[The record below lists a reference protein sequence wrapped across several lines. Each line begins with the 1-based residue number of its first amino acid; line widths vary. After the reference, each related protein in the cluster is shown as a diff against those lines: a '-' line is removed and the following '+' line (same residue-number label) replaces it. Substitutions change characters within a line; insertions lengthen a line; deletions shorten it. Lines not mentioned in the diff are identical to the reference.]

1 MIRIEWEDATLD
13 VQRIAVRRDLPSAYQ
28 TRLRR
33 IAVRHGLFI
42 VSPAATP
49 QPGDFWLGCTPDHGW
64 GDADPQLVGWAGL
77 FDLNKAFDVLEVTA
91 DERELVLVS

>member
-1 MIRIEWEDATLD
+1 MIRIEWDDAPLS
-13 VQRIAVRRDLPSAYQ
+13 VQRIAVRRELPPAYL

-49 QPGDFWLGCTPDHGW
+49 QPGDFWLGCTPDGGW
-64 GDADPQLVGWAGL
+64 GDADPQLVGWVSL
-77 FDLNKAFDVLEVTA
+77 FDLDAALDALEVTA
-91 DERELVLVS
+91 DDRQLVLVG